1 MSPIIKHHKTK
12 LNHIPKRGILTD
24 QLIRELFWEIW
35 DEQQRQ
41 GDMCQS
47 ALKQDTWSKSAR
59 MTTSARRRCASLMC
73 SSPFYS
79 DPHNHMSPL
88 IRKSRWKRS
97 TDINPKKMHHVLPEV
112 MIMIPDQKQSIW
124 LIWHKQNSTYNL
136 LQTAMSPSIKITE
149 EMVSRGARFLPSN
162 TVTHDRGVSFIK
174 LRATAT
180 WATTSL
186 KSWVTASWNYVWSHV
201 FTDKN

>member
-73 SSPFYS
+73 SGPFYS

-97 TDINPKKMHHVLPEV
+97 TDINPKKNASRSTWSDDNDSWPKTINQYGWYDINKILPT
-112 MIMIPDQKQSIW
+112 IFYKQ
-124 LIWHKQNSTYNL
+124 Q
-136 LQTAMSPSIKITE
+136 
-149 EMVSRGARFLPSN
+149 
-162 TVTHDRGVSFIK
+162 
-174 LRATAT
+174 
-180 WATTSL
+180 WAPL
-186 KSWVTASWNYVWSHV
+186 
-201 FTDKN
+201 